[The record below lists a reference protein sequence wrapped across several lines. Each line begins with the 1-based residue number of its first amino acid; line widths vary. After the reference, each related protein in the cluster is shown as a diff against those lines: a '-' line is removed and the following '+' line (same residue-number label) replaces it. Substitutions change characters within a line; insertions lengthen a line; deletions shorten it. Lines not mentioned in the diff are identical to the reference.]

1 MQHDTPAPLMTVVL
15 ASHNRGKLV
24 ELRELFRGLPVELVA
39 VGELLPTAE
48 PVPETGDTFEKN
60 AYLKARAIAELTQ
73 LVTIADDSGLEV
85 DALGGRPGVRSAR
98 YAREGATDAENNA
111 ALLEALR
118 EVEDTA
124 RTARF
129 RCVMAMVD
137 PFGGL
142 DAPIYASG
150 SCEGRIANS
159 PTGESG
165 FGYDPLFVVAE
176 ESELAPASESPA
188 SAAPAPRRGHHA
200 VGRTYAELD
209 EATKNGL
216 SHRGRAARALRPLLA
231 ELVERRRAEA
241 ARVLEEG

>member
-1 MQHDTPAPLMTVVL
+1 MPHDTPVPLMTVVL
-15 ASHNRGKLV
+15 ASHNRGKLA

-39 VGELLPTAE
+39 VGELLPKVE

-60 AYLKARAIAELTQ
+60 AFLKARAIAELTQ

-129 RCVMAMVD
+129 RCVIAMVD
-137 PFGGL
+137 PFTGL
-142 DAPIYASG
+142 DQPVYASG
-150 SCEGRIANS
+150 ACEGTIANS
-159 PTGESG
+159 PMGESG

-176 ESELAPASESPA
+176 AAELEQAQDPSS
-188 SAAPAPRRGHHA
+188 SAAPRRGHHA

-209 EATKNGL
+209 DATKNSL

-231 ELVERRRAEA
+231 ELVERRLAETQ
-241 ARVLEEG
+241 RVIEEG

>member
-1 MQHDTPAPLMTVVL
+1 MPTDHPTPLMTVVL
-15 ASHNRGKLV
+15 ASHNRGKLA
-24 ELRELFRGLPVELVA
+24 ELRELFRELPVDLVA

-48 PVPETGDTFEKN
+48 PVPETGDTFEEN
-60 AYLKARAIAELTQ
+60 AFLKARAIAELTQ

-118 EVEDTA
+118 EVEDPA

-137 PFGGL
+137 PFAGL
-142 DAPIYASG
+142 DAPVYAAG
-150 SCEGRIANS
+150 ACEGVIANS
-159 PTGESG
+159 PMGESG

-176 ESELAPASESPA
+176 SSEPDASSEGPA
-188 SAAPAPRRGHHA
+188 SATPAPRRGHHA

-209 EATKNGL
+209 EDTKNSL
-216 SHRGRAARALRPLLA
+216 SHRGRAARALRPMLA
-231 ELVERRRAEA
+231 ELVERRCAEA
-241 ARVLEEG
+241 RRVLEEG

>member
-1 MQHDTPAPLMTVVL
+1 MTVVL
-15 ASHNRGKLV
+15 ASHNRGKLA
-24 ELRELFRGLPVELVA
+24 ELRELFRELPVELVA
-39 VGELLPTAE
+39 VSELLPTAE

-60 AYLKARAIAELTQ
+60 AFLKARAIAELTQ

-129 RCVMAMVD
+129 RCVIAMVD
-137 PFGGL
+137 PFTGL
-142 DAPIYASG
+142 DEAVYTAG
-150 SCEGRIANS
+150 VCEGTIANS
-159 PTGESG
+159 PMGESG

-176 ESELAPASESPA
+176 ESELEATQDAPS

-209 EATKNGL
+209 DATKNSL
-216 SHRGRAARALRPLLA
+216 SHRGRAARALVPKLA
-231 ELVERRRAEA
+231 ELAQRRLAEA
-241 ARVLEEG
+241 RRVLEEA